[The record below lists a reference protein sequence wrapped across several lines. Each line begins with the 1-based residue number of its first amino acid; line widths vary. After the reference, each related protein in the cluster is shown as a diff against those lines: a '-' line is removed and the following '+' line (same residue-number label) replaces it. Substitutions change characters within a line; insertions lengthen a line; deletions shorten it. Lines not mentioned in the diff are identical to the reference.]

1 MNYVFLAVTVFKQIG
16 VVYLISK
23 QFTKKRALLK
33 YQNQRVIFTFFP
45 GYFVILECSCKT
57 SYKKRSK
64 SGIAAFLKSN

>member
-33 YQNQRVIFTFFP
+33 YQ
-45 GYFVILECSCKT
+45 
-57 SYKKRSK
+57 SK
-64 SGIAAFLKSN
+64 SYFHFLSRIFCDFRMQLQNKL